1 MSSLSTKSGFA
12 RMRVPMPSE
21 SRWRIQKG
29 PPANGRSLSRLL
41 TGVRVPFNAPSLPL
55 PSSLQ
60 FRRRS
65 GKGCVSFVPI
75 SNPILPLN
83 SDLSDIGIELIT
95 AFLRRISFEIS
106 FFPPFLL
113 FYFRF
118 IREDSLSNSLESK
131 ICRIFRIFSFF
142 SSGNSSAFREFFT
155 FTVIFLSSLDRRLDN
170 NNARELLFRG
180 IDREAG
186 RFFNGSPR
194 VDGTRK
200 RGNERVDQ
208 MTSSRQR
215 EGPPAKGVHGG
226 RGGGRGLVAGTIVAV
241 PRGGSSRLNGPSPW
255 EAPRRPFSL
264 YNFNSRVD
272 DFASWSERANT
283 RSLSF
288 LSFPS
293 VSPLSFLFSLFFF
306 FCNQGT
312 VANNCR

>member
-41 TGVRVPFNAPSLPL
+41 TGVRVPFNALSLPL

-118 IREDSLSNSLESK
+118 IRGDSLSNSLESK

-142 SSGNSSAFREFFT
+142 
-155 FTVIFLSSLDRRLDN
+155 FLL
-170 NNARELLFRG
+170 E
-180 IDREAG
+180 
-186 RFFNGSPR
+186 
-194 VDGTRK
+194 TRPHFA
-200 RGNERVDQ
+200 NF
-208 MTSSRQR
+208 
-215 EGPPAKGVHGG
+215 
-226 RGGGRGLVAGTIVAV
+226 
-241 PRGGSSRLNGPSPW
+241 SRLP
-255 EAPRRPFSL
+255 
-264 YNFNSRVD
+264 
-272 DFASWSERANT
+272 
-283 RSLSF
+283 
-288 LSFPS
+288 
-293 VSPLSFLFSLFFF
+293 
-306 FCNQGT
+306 
-312 VANNCR
+312 

>member
-83 SDLSDIGIELIT
+83 SDLSDIRIELIT
-95 AFLRRISFEIS
+95 AFLHRISFEIS

-142 SSGNSSAFREFFT
+142 FFWKLVRISRIFHVYRDIFVEFGQK
-155 FTVIFLSSLDRRLDN
+155 IGQQQC
-170 NNARELLFRG
+170 A
-180 IDREAG
+180 
-186 RFFNGSPR
+186 
-194 VDGTRK
+194 
-200 RGNERVDQ
+200 
-208 MTSSRQR
+208 
-215 EGPPAKGVHGG
+215 
-226 RGGGRGLVAGTIVAV
+226 
-241 PRGGSSRLNGPSPW
+241 
-255 EAPRRPFSL
+255 
-264 YNFNSRVD
+264 
-272 DFASWSERANT
+272 
-283 RSLSF
+283 
-288 LSFPS
+288 
-293 VSPLSFLFSLFFF
+293 
-306 FCNQGT
+306 
-312 VANNCR
+312 

>member
-106 FFPPFLL
+106 FPSFLL

-180 IDREAG
+180 IDREVG
-186 RFFNGSPR
+186 
-194 VDGTRK
+194 
-200 RGNERVDQ
+200 
-208 MTSSRQR
+208 
-215 EGPPAKGVHGG
+215 
-226 RGGGRGLVAGTIVAV
+226 
-241 PRGGSSRLNGPSPW
+241 
-255 EAPRRPFSL
+255 
-264 YNFNSRVD
+264 
-272 DFASWSERANT
+272 
-283 RSLSF
+283 
-288 LSFPS
+288 
-293 VSPLSFLFSLFFF
+293 
-306 FCNQGT
+306 
-312 VANNCR
+312 